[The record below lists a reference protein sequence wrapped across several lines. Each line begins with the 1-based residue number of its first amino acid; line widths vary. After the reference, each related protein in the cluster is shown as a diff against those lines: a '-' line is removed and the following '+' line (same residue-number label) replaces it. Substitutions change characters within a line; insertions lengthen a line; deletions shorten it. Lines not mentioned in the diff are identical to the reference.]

1 MPSQQEVK
9 WSQLKVGLIVLVSVT
24 LLCALLILMTNA
36 SGLSLFSH
44 RISARAYFANANGLK
59 SGAPVGLEGVTIG
72 EVKSVIL
79 TSDPAYRETPVEV
92 IMKLNPRFRKG
103 IHTDSKVSLSTVG
116 VLGDTV
122 VDINSRTAVGPAV
135 RDGDVLQSVET
146 PSMNDV
152 VRSSQNTI
160 ESFDAV
166 MARLN
171 LIAARMQNGVG
182 TAGKVF
188 NDPEM
193 YNRLTA
199 TLTQLQ
205 ILLQHLNS
213 GQGSM
218 GKLLHDDQLYDRLN
232 QTVGRLDDL
241 AGRLEEGQGKAGKL
255 LQDDTLYNNLNSTLA
270 HANALLA
277 QTDAGQGALG
287 LMMKDQAF
295 AHRLDHAVSQLDLL
309 LTNVNSGKGTL
320 GQMATNEKAYQNLNT
335 LLTSSSDLVAAI
347 RKDPKKYL
355 VIRLKIF

>member
-24 LLCALLILMTNA
+24 LLCALLILMTNS

-44 RISARAYFANANGLK
+44 KILARAYFANAKGLK

-72 EVKSVIL
+72 EVKSVNL
-79 TSDPAYRETPVEV
+79 TSDPAHRATPVEV
-92 IMKLNPRFRKG
+92 IMKLDPRFRNS

-122 VDINSRTAVGPAV
+122 VDINSRSAVGPEL
-135 RDGDVLQSVET
+135 RNGDTLLSVET

-160 ESFDAV
+160 ESFDLV

-171 LIAARMQNGVG
+171 LIATRMQNGVG
-182 TAGKVF
+182 TAGKLF
-188 NDPEM
+188 NDPQL
-193 YNRLTA
+193 YNQLTA

-205 ILLQHLNS
+205 ILLLHLNR

-232 QTVGRLDDL
+232 ETVGRLDDL
-241 AGRLEEGQGKAGKL
+241 TGRLDEGKGTAGKL
-255 LQDDTLYNNLNSTLA
+255 LQNDALYNNLNSTLA

-277 QTDAGQGALG
+277 QTDAGKGALG
-287 LMMKDQAF
+287 LMMKDPAF

-309 LTNVNSGKGTL
+309 LSDVNSGKGTL
-320 GQMATNEKAYQNLNT
+320 GKLATNDMAYQNLNT

-347 RKDPKKYL
+347 RKNPKKYL